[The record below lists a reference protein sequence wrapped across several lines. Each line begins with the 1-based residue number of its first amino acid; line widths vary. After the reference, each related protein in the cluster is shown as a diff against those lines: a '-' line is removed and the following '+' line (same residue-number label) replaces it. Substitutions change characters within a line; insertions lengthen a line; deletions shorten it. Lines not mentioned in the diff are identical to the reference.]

1 MTSLPTDT
9 ETINILLKEVSLL
22 KGEVHLLKGSP
33 DTMNKPTNSPTSMTL
48 PNLAGVASKDLV
60 ETIGSG
66 RFTAAYLNWSRT
78 MNLLRTHA
86 PGWLVDYVPA
96 EDGSLLHKAPVGA
109 YLLIRFQNMETGTV
123 TPALPQAVMD
133 HRNKSIP
140 YDKIEARDVTDTQRR
155 GMCMAAAMHFGLAY
169 ELWAKMPMESG
180 YDQGGSEAAPKAP
193 TAAPKAA
200 VPGDQPSPAKV
211 AAEDTEATFREAAL
225 AKGVDTRA
233 IDALVTIV
241 GEKLGGDFSKG
252 LATLNAKSAEE
263 LNAKYAPAQA
273 ADSGGEW

>member
-1 MTSLPTDT
+1 
-9 ETINILLKEVSLL
+9 
-22 KGEVHLLKGSP
+22 
-33 DTMNKPTNSPTSMTL
+33 MTL

-60 ETIGSG
+60 EKIGSG
-66 RFTAAYLNWSRT
+66 KFSAAYINWSRT

-109 YLLIRFQNMETGTV
+109 YLLIRFQNMETGAV

-180 YDQGGSEAAPKAP
+180 YQSEEAPAAPKPAP
-193 TAAPKAA
+193 AAPKAA
-200 VPGDQPSPAKV
+200 VADVKESEV
-211 AAEDTEATFREAAL
+211 TEATFRETCLECGLTTHACDGL
-225 AKGVDTRA
+225 LEVIKGDYSKGVTTLKKKSPA
-233 IDALVTIV
+233 EV
-241 GEKLGGDFSKG
+241 EK
-252 LATLNAKSAEE
+252 LNAKFAPADNAEE
-263 LNAKYAPAQA
+263 
-273 ADSGGEW
+273 W